1 MILNNTNYIA
11 IFLALAIITFF
22 LTPVFRYF
30 AKKLSILDYPGGR
43 KHQVL
48 PVAYLGGVAI
58 VIPITASSFFL
69 VFFDLDKK
77 LLEEMYI
84 GIIVPSVIIAI
95 VGLLDDIYN
104 LSPKIRFLSQ
114 SFVGIVTSLFLFTN
128 GSGVKVFHP
137 ELLNILITSLWVVGI
152 INALNFIDNMDGL
165 ATGIVIISSLA
176 FFIISFNNGQY
187 LVAALSIA
195 LAGSCTGFIF
205 WNKMPASIY
214 LGDAGALYIGFL
226 LAAISIRIDVNYLSQ
241 IDRIVIPIL
250 ILIIPFIDTTQVVI
264 SRIYRGKS
272 PFQGGR
278 DHLSHLLQNKGLSEK
293 RVVITIWLFAI
304 IFAAIAIYLS
314 KSIR

>member
-1 MILNNTNYIA
+1 MTLYNTNYVA
-11 IFLALAIITFF
+11 IFLAIAISTFV
-22 LTPVFRYF
+22 LTPVFRHF
-30 AKKLSILDYPGGR
+30 AKKFSILDFPGGR

-48 PVAYLGGVAI
+48 PVAYLGGAAI
-58 VIPITASSFFL
+58 VIPITTSSFFL
-69 VFFDLDKK
+69 VLLDFDKK
-77 LLEEMYI
+77 LLEEIFI
-84 GIIVPSVIIAI
+84 GIIIPSVIIAI

-114 SFVGIVTSLFLFTN
+114 SFVGVITSLFLFTN

-165 ATGIVIISSLA
+165 ATGIAIISSLA

-187 LVAALSIA
+187 LVAALSVA
-195 LAGSCTGFIF
+195 LTGSCTGFIF
-205 WNKMPASIY
+205 WNKKPASIY
-214 LGDAGALYIGFL
+214 LGDAGALYVGFL
-226 LAAISIRIDVNYLSQ
+226 LAAISIRIDVNYLPQ
-241 IDRIVIPIL
+241 IDRIIIPIL

-278 DHLSHLLQNKGLSEK
+278 DHVSHLLLNKRLSEK
-293 RVVITIWLFAI
+293 KVVITIWLFAI
-304 IFAAIAIYLS
+304 FFAAIAIYLS
-314 KSIR
+314 KSI